1 MVAAVLQSDL
11 RCFFDIDC
19 LQQLVDS
26 LSLSNINVSDVVLS
40 LAASQYQINSSLLEI
55 FSNIMIEQWNNET
68 SYDNYFNICKPS
80 VCTVTYVNRGNIIYI
95 ITTTIGLIGGLTKVY
110 RFTLPLL
117 MKIFIYFKRKIFL
130 FHCVLLFFF

>member
-40 LAASQYQINSSLLEI
+40 LAAV
-55 FSNIMIEQWNNET
+55 NIKSIVH
-68 SYDNYFNICKPS
+68 Y
-80 VCTVTYVNRGNIIYI
+80 
-95 ITTTIGLIGGLTKVY
+95 
-110 RFTLPLL
+110 
-117 MKIFIYFKRKIFL
+117 
-130 FHCVLLFFF
+130 